1 MESSNLTESP
11 ADNVTKL
18 LLEVSNG
25 DRNAV
30 DLLLPVMNFVS
41 LQRITANCYCRR
53 DIHMMVAPRADG
65 PPSEQ
70 VVLEVTSR
78 TKAADETDVRNTQV
92 ANPGES
98 TQDALP
104 IQDWSLETLKRELIG
119 RQVRFEGWLLFD
131 SSHAGESE
139 NTAPGIANNWRAT
152 AWELHPVTKI
162 EIPT

>member
-98 TQDALP
+98 TPGCAANSRLVAGNVEAGV
-104 IQDWSLETLKRELIG
+104 DWPP
-119 RQVRFEGWLLFD
+119 
-131 SSHAGESE
+131 SSFRRLAF
-139 NTAPGIANNWRAT
+139 I
-152 AWELHPVTKI
+152 
-162 EIPT
+162 